1 LIALGI
7 ICAAGGSLT
16 NTAGVEL
23 DTNSAGGSSADAPPV
38 VLEHVQMY
46 FGNRCVLNDLS
57 CQFPRGQISVILGGS
72 GSGKSTILRL
82 IGGLIRPKSG
92 RVLIDGQNITDLS
105 ERRLYQVRR
114 KLGMLFQGGAL
125 LDSYTV
131 FNNLALP
138 LREQSHLTANEISDE
153 VHATLAAVGVSEADR
168 LLPRQLSGGM
178 LRRVALA
185 RAILRKPSILL
196 CDEPFSGLDPVSI
209 KRIEALLVKIN
220 RQSGMTMII
229 VSHHIP
235 STLRMAERI
244 LLLINGKAIAGSPQE
259 LLQSTDPDVI
269 DFLNEGPELK
279 PEPERSIQTG
289 H

>member
-1 LIALGI
+1 LPGNADL
-7 ICAAGGSLT
+7 
-16 NTAGVEL
+16 
-23 DTNSAGGSSADAPPV
+23 NSPPV
-38 VLEHVQMY
+38 FLDHVQMD
-46 FGNRCVLNDLS
+46 FGSRRVLNDLS
-57 CQFPRGQISVILGGS
+57 CSFPRGQISVILGGS

-125 LDSYTV
+125 LDSYSV
-131 FNNLALP
+131 FDNLALP
-138 LREQSHLTANEISDE
+138 LREQNHMTAGQIGDE
-153 VHATLAAVGVSEADR
+153 VHATLAAVGVTDADR
-168 LLPRQLSGGM
+168 LQPRQLSGGM

-220 RQSGMTMII
+220 KQSGMTMII

-235 STLRMAERI
+235 STMRMAQRI
-244 LLLINGKAIAGSPQE
+244 LLLINGNATAGSPQE
-259 LLQSTDPDVI
+259 LQKSTDADVV
-269 DFLNEGPELK
+269 DFLDEDENMKRE
-279 PEPERSIQTG
+279 T
-289 H
+289 